1 LENQELMNMNRHT
14 GRALLIGLMLISL
27 LSLPV
32 HGNAEESGLAGD
44 WGGMK
49 DQLAASGL
57 SLDAVYTGEFV
68 RNLSPGLVN
77 GRKQTV
83 YQNTVDLAATL
94 DSGDAGLWQGGVF
107 YVSGLFFNGG
117 LPTANVIGDLQTVS
131 NIEAT
136 GYQFSIFEAWYEQ
149 QVGNSGLSILVGLH
163 DLNSE
168 FYVTEYGS
176 LFINSSFGLGA
187 DMGGNVP
194 VSTFP
199 KASWAVR
206 AKYAMDD
213 AWYVQAGVYDGDP
226 ATKKM
231 NATEGYLSAFEA
243 GMATGEGIVKLGAW
257 HHTADRTVAG
267 RSFGSDYGL
276 YGLTDQPLMEFAGM
290 QLGGFAQ
297 FGWVPKQRND
307 IVRYLGAGLH
317 LSGLPLRAD
326 DELGFGVAN
335 AVTRSGTEHAIELTW
350 RAPLYAGVAVQPSMQ
365 WVMNPGG
372 DAAAGTIP
380 VAMLRFEVAL

>member
-1 LENQELMNMNRHT
+1 MNKHT
-14 GRALLIGLMLISL
+14 GRVLLSGLLLASL
-27 LSLPV
+27 LSPV
-32 HGNAEESGLAGD
+32 PSHAEESGLAGD

-49 DQLAASGL
+49 DQFAASGL

-83 YQNTVDLAATL
+83 YQNAVDLAATL
-94 DSGDAGLWQGGVF
+94 DSGEAGLWQGGVF

-131 NIEAT
+131 NIEAA
-136 GYQFSIFEAWYEQ
+136 GYQFSLFEVWYEQ
-149 QVGNSGLSILVGLH
+149 QLANSGLSLLVGLH
-163 DLNSE
+163 DLNAE
-168 FYVTEYGS
+168 FYVSEYGS
-176 LFINSSFGLGA
+176 LLINSSFGLGA
-187 DMGGNVP
+187 DMGANVA

-199 KASWAVR
+199 KASWAAR
-206 AKYAMDD
+206 AKYTRGD
-213 AWYVQAGVYDGDP
+213 AWYVQAGMYDGDP
-226 ATKKM
+226 ATKNM

-243 GMATGEGIVKLGAW
+243 GLATGEGTVKLGAW

-276 YGLTDQPLMEFAGM
+276 YGLTDQPLIEFAGM

-297 FGWVPKQRND
+297 FGWAPKQRND

-317 LSGLPLRAD
+317 L
-326 DELGFGVAN
+326 
-335 AVTRSGTEHAIELTW
+335 
-350 RAPLYAGVAVQPSMQ
+350 
-365 WVMNPGG
+365 
-372 DAAAGTIP
+372 
-380 VAMLRFEVAL
+380 